1 MIFLIL
7 LIFHNVSMHF
17 ISTPQS
23 ILIETFICIRPF
35 TPISTYQTVKCRMI
49 PFKIWHG
56 ALDAKLFCC
65 FYSVTLI
72 DKLISYNE
80 MANDKCSKL
89 QSNLFLMCFFN
100 SIITNLSNSSPL
112 LCISIS
118 VKFPENHSAVHSK
131 YTADMLQCLR

>member
-1 MIFLIL
+1 
-7 LIFHNVSMHF
+7 MHF

-112 LCISIS
+112 GRKK
-118 VKFPENHSAVHSK
+118 KFPENHSAVHSK